1 MQKELSSTQNKNEIP
16 LLYCHRTLKA
26 KAPYLNLN
34 CDNLLETTNKVDISS
49 LFKTPESENSNEN
62 IIEEEIKHLSLCC
75 TDSNT
80 LIDGIIYACDIHSKR
95 I

>member
-1 MQKELSSTQNKNEIP
+1 MENTISVNSQHEYFDNYRFLSVQKELSSTQNKNEIP

-49 LFKTPESENSNEN
+49 LFKTPESEISNEN
-62 IIEEEIKHLSLCC
+62 IIEEEKFFSYS
-75 TDSNT
+75 TV
-80 LIDGIIYACDIHSKR
+80 
-95 I
+95 